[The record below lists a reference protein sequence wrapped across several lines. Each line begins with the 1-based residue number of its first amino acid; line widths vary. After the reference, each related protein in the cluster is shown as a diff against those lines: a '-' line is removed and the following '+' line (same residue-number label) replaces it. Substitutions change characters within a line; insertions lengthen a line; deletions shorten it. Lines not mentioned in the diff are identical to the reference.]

1 MHPLTNDLSKLSD
14 EDLHSKRSDLHTK
27 LSFAYRI
34 GNAELVNQ
42 LNLVLGDYA
51 MEVETRN
58 QKMMDQAQKS
68 GRLGADDSAKD
79 ITSD

>member
-14 EDLHSKRSDLHTK
+14 EDLHSKRGELQTK